1 MRTSILVLSFW
12 CLFAGHGLAQVASVQ
27 GTVFDDSGAVLPGA
41 TIVLARD
48 GANPRETTSDGA
60 GRFVFARVEP
70 GPYRLRVSLTGFE
83 PEDLKLTV
91 EASEPPPLKVRL
103 TLGISD
109 QVIVTGDPTGGVLS
123 PSRNADALEFDPEA
137 LRQLP
142 TDMQNL
148 DALIETFTPAA
159 AAGGVSYVIDG
170 AETGA
175 GDIPPAA
182 IHRLLINRN
191 PYAVEYQSP
200 GKARVEIETHN
211 GSRKYFH
218 GGGALFVRN
227 SALDSRNALAATPQD
242 MQRLLSE
249 GTFGGPLPRKGW
261 SFFVSG
267 LRLASDDTA
276 VISARTIAGPL
287 TSNAPTTQRRTTLF
301 GRVDFRP
308 RKTHALSLRYDL
320 FDDLERGR
328 GVGGLRLE
336 DQAYTTTERRH
347 RLLLVDRH
355 VWSSRLVNEIR
366 AGASQ
371 SDQQDGALATVPSIV
386 VAGAFIGGA
395 SQIYTVDRSTSVQAE
410 DVAKITIGRYS
421 VRLGARFKTGAQ
433 DFIDGSNFGGTFNF
447 ASLADYAGRTPILYS
462 VRQGNPA
469 VSFSDTSANVFSEID
484 FRPRDSVG
492 IVAGLR
498 YDWQSRV
505 ADLNNVAPRVS
516 VAFAPAGRKIVV
528 RGGAGV
534 FYRSLPDEAVGRSLL
549 FAPGGLQEV
558 ALASPPFPLPASGA
572 EFSDSNLTLWQLAP
586 DLRLARTT
594 QTTIGVERLL
604 WPRSTLVVEFLHL
617 KTSGAFRAHDVNAPA
632 ADSGIRPDPA
642 RSNVNRIESSGTS
655 RTNAM
660 TATFRG
666 YLAGFKGSV
675 QYVLSR
681 TVDDSSGVFDLPAD
695 NYDFAAERGRADFDR
710 RHRLN
715 VAGTY
720 EWANDRMRLATL
732 LTIASGAPFDVT
744 TGSDDNQ
751 DLVVGDRPAGV
762 TRNTGMGPGL
772 AQLDLR
778 FTTVLRAPRPPSA
791 DPESS
796 KRDFV
801 DNLELNLDVFNVLN
815 TLNATSVV
823 GVAGSP
829 LFGKPAAVRPARS
842 VQLSM
847 RYRF

>member
-12 CLFAGHGLAQVASVQ
+12 CLFADQGLAQVASVQ
-27 GTVFDDSGAVLPGA
+27 GAVLDDSGAVLPGA

-83 PEDLKLTV
+83 AEDLKLTV
-91 EASEPPPLKVRL
+91 ETSEPPPLKVRL

-148 DALIETFTPAA
+148 QSLIETFTPAA

-276 VISARTIAGPL
+276 VISARTPAGPL
-287 TSNAPTTQRRTTLF
+287 TSNAPTTQGRTTLF

-328 GVGGLRLE
+328 GVGGLRLA

-347 RLLLVDRH
+347 RFLLVDRH

-371 SDQQDGALATVPSIV
+371 SDQQDGAAVATVPAIV

-395 SQIYTVDRSTSVQAE
+395 SQNLHR
-410 DVAKITIGRYS
+410 
-421 VRLGARFKTGAQ
+421 
-433 DFIDGSNFGGTFNF
+433 
-447 ASLADYAGRTPILYS
+447 
-462 VRQGNPA
+462 
-469 VSFSDTSANVFSEID
+469 
-484 FRPRDSVG
+484 
-492 IVAGLR
+492 
-498 YDWQSRV
+498 
-505 ADLNNVAPRVS
+505 
-516 VAFAPAGRKIVV
+516 
-528 RGGAGV
+528 
-534 FYRSLPDEAVGRSLL
+534 RSLDVGSRRRCREDHHRRILGPARRALQDGRSGFHRRQQLRRHVQLRQPGRLCRPDADPLL
-549 FAPGGLQEV
+549 RQARKSRGVVLRHRARTSSARSISGR
-558 ALASPPFPLPASGA
+558 AIRLASS
-572 EFSDSNLTLWQLAP
+572 P
-586 DLRLARTT
+586 DCA
-594 QTTIGVERLL
+594 
-604 WPRSTLVVEFLHL
+604 
-617 KTSGAFRAHDVNAPA
+617 
-632 ADSGIRPDPA
+632 
-642 RSNVNRIESSGTS
+642 
-655 RTNAM
+655 
-660 TATFRG
+660 
-666 YLAGFKGSV
+666 
-675 QYVLSR
+675 
-681 TVDDSSGVFDLPAD
+681 
-695 NYDFAAERGRADFDR
+695 
-710 RHRLN
+710 
-715 VAGTY
+715 
-720 EWANDRMRLATL
+720 
-732 LTIASGAPFDVT
+732 T
-744 TGSDDNQ
+744 TGSH
-751 DLVVGDRPAGV
+751 
-762 TRNTGMGPGL
+762 
-772 AQLDLR
+772 
-778 FTTVLRAPRPPSA
+778 
-791 DPESS
+791 
-796 KRDFV
+796 
-801 DNLELNLDVFNVLN
+801 
-815 TLNATSVV
+815 
-823 GVAGSP
+823 GSP
-829 LFGKPAAVRPARS
+829 T
-842 VQLSM
+842 
-847 RYRF
+847 